1 MSPTTFNRLSLSF
14 GALAIVLA
22 SASTVRAQTCKDTTE
37 CPQGFVCERYA
48 TPIPPA
54 AVDGGAAP
62 TASDT
67 PASSGA
73 TVPADFAP
81 PTSGGACRPAP
92 CANDSQC
99 GAGMVCLSSKT
110 SECTAPAIACA
121 PGSKCDL
128 PAPSCVDKIVSTCAY
143 KWQLP
148 CNTDLDC
155 GANFVC
161 NPVTTG
167 SCSGGSGTATPGTNA
182 SDPGAGA
189 PQDLRAPIPPDQCT
203 TTTSFPGY
211 CQPKAATC
219 TADSECPAAWTCKV
233 IATTTPVTDGPAPA
247 PAVDAGTTSSQ
258 GGGNGSSAGVAP
270 PQSLPRPPEETAKV
284 CVSPLG
290 YGGTASRDDKPVD
303 TGNPG
308 TGNPEPQTPNVP
320 PTGKPATGESAD
332 DSPKAGCAVGG
343 GAGSSLA
350 LVALGMVGIALAR
363 RRRK

>member
-1 MSPTTFNRLSLSF
+1 MSPTTFKRLSLSF
-14 GALAIVLA
+14 GALAILLA
-22 SASTVRAQTCKDTTE
+22 SASTARAQACKDTTE
-37 CPQGFVCERYA
+37 CPKGFVCQQHYTT
-48 TPIPPA
+48 TPTEPP

-67 PASSGA
+67 PTSTGA
-73 TVPADFAP
+73 ALPAPGVAP
-81 PTSGGACRPAP
+81 PPGGSCFPAP
-92 CANDSQC
+92 CANDSEC

-121 PGSKCDL
+121 PGTKCDL
-128 PAPSCVDKIVSTCAY
+128 PAPTCVDKIVSTCAY

-161 NPVTTG
+161 NPSVIGT
-167 SCSGGSGTATPGTNA
+167 CSGGGGTGTPGTNA
-182 SDPGAGA
+182 SDPAAGA
-189 PQDLRAPIPPDQCT
+189 PQDLRAPLPPDQCT

-219 TADSECPAAWTCKV
+219 TADSECPADWSCKA
-233 IATTTPVTDGPAPA
+233 IASTTPVTDGPA
-247 PAVDAGTTSSQ
+247 VDAGAGTSS
-258 GGGNGSSAGVAP
+258 GGNGSSAGVAP
-270 PQSLPRPPEETAKV
+270 PASLPKPQDTAKV

-290 YGGTASRDDKPVD
+290 YGGTATRDDKPVD
-303 TGNPG
+303 TSKPG

-320 PTGKPATGESAD
+320 PTGKPAVGESAD
-332 DSPKAGCAVGG
+332 GSPKAGCAVGG

-350 LVALGMVGIALAR
+350 LVAFGIVGLALAR
-363 RRRK
+363 RRRD